1 MKNLEKDCC
10 IVKTMKE
17 EIKDGNSIKMVEN
30 NENRK
35 NKLEEVYKDLF
46 GIEINEENANLS
58 FKKLG
63 IDSMQVV
70 TILVEIQ
77 DRIGCDLYDSDVDL
91 MKLRT
96 FNDLMAAMDQCS

>member
-1 MKNLEKDCC
+1 MKNKKKCCCLSEKIEC
-10 IVKTMKE
+10 ISNGNKE
-17 EIKDGNSIKMVEN
+17 LTVEKNDAVRREKLIKI
-30 NENRK
+30 
-35 NKLEEVYKDLF
+35 YKDLF
-46 GIEINEENANLS
+46 DIEINEENENIS

-77 DRIGCDLYDSDVDL
+77 DRIGYDFYDSGADL

-96 FNDLMAAMDQCS
+96 FNDLIRVMEQC